1 MGNRLHFLD
10 SLEQELSA
18 DLADIRG
25 FLKDYATA
33 EPYRSAFDQRVMTLS
48 SVGAGLGYPE
58 HSQQT
63 NSQFGHR
70 MPDSQMPCE
79 GASLSKSK

>member
-18 DLADIRG
+18 DLADIGG

-33 EPYRSAFDQRVMTLS
+33 GRYRSTFDQRVTTLN
-48 SVGAGLGYPE
+48 SVGAGLGYPM

-63 NSQFGHR
+63 NSHFGQR
-70 MPDSQMPCE
+70 MPDAQIPCE
-79 GASLSKSK
+79 GSSLSKSK